1 MDIVYGPESV
11 GGDSPLLFTHARR
24 VGYMLQDVW
33 RDDRTASRAGM
44 AVVARRHVGVGVV
57 WGMVVRDKLMWAGGF
72 AIGCREEMMVATKVQ
87 GYLYAWMCLK

>member
-1 MDIVYGPESV
+1 VDVVNGPESV
-11 GGDSPLLFTHARR
+11 GGDSTLLLAHARR

-57 WGMVVRDKLMWAGGF
+57 
-72 AIGCREEMMVATKVQ
+72 
-87 GYLYAWMCLK
+87 